1 MRSELTP
8 FRWPASWKDG
18 SALAALD
25 GTPFDCLVCEKGAA
39 PDDVVA
45 QARQKGMAIADPA
58 SPPSGAL
65 ITEGV
70 WPGVQLARGQAAAS
84 SGPTGNPW
92 VDSNGWKIRL
102 ESALH
107 PGLRVWVDAKP
118 ADGRVLAASY
128 PRAIADCAA
137 YGGRWIVTLDDALA
151 GGIAQGNADALAAW
165 KRIAGAARF
174 FKDHDAWSGYAPVA
188 VLGIVSDFSGD
199 NEFMGQEILNL
210 AARTNQQFGIILK
223 DKASAY
229 SFAGLRAVVYVDGK
243 PPAPSLRNQIMAFV
257 QSGGTLITGP
267 NWGPAPGTPSNG
279 PDQPGYAWR
288 VAGKGRVAFA
298 REEFSDPY
306 ALANEAVVMVS
317 HRYDSVRFWNAGSA
331 GFSYTAAP
339 DRKRTVV
346 QMLFYTDRGV
356 TSVSARVAGRYR
368 TGKLWMLDGTDPRPI
383 ELDLQ
388 KDAVEL
394 HLPTVSQYAAAELEA

>member
-1 MRSELTP
+1 M
-8 FRWPASWKDG
+8 
-18 SALAALD
+18 
-25 GTPFDCLVCEKGAA
+25 
-39 PDDVVA
+39 
-45 QARQKGMAIADPA
+45 IADPA
-58 SPPSGAL
+58 APPDGVS

-70 WPGVQLARGQAAAS
+70 WPGVQMARGQAAAS

-102 ESALH
+102 EGALH
-107 PGLRVWVDAKP
+107 PGARVWVDAKP
-118 ADGRVLAASY
+118 TAGALAASF

-137 YGGRWIVTLDDALA
+137 YGGRWIVTLDEGLA
-151 GGIAQGNADALAAW
+151 GGIAQGNADAVAAW

-188 VLGIVSDFSGD
+188 ALGIVSDFSGD
-199 NEFMGQEILNL
+199 NEFMGQELLNL
-210 AARTNQQFGIILK
+210 AARTNQQAGVILK
-223 DKASAY
+223 DKASAA
-229 SFAGLRAVVYVDGK
+229 SFAGLRAAIYADAK
-243 PPAPSLRNQIMAFV
+243 PPEPGLRSLIMTFV

-267 NWGPAPGTPSNG
+267 NWGPAPGTPSSG
-279 PDQPGYAWR
+279 TELPGYAWR
-288 VAGKGRVAFA
+288 AAGKGRVALA

-306 ALANEAVVMVS
+306 TLANEAVLVVS

-331 GFSYTAAP
+331 GFSFTASPAG
-339 DRKRTVV
+339 KRAVV

-356 TSVSARVAGRYR
+356 ASVSVRVAGKYR
-368 TGKLWMLDGTDPRPI
+368 TGKLWTLDGADARPL
-383 ELDLQ
+383 EMDLQ